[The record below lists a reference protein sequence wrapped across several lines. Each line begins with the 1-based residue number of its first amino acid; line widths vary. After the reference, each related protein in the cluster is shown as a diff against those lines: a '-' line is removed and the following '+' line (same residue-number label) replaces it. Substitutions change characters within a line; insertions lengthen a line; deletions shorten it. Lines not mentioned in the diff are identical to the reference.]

1 MKRFITEKLLEWK
14 NSSRRKPL
22 VIQGARQV
30 GKSWAVMDF
39 GRSHF
44 PGRVHVI
51 DLEKRPDW
59 HGVFQGN
66 LLASRVLSEL
76 EILLNSKIEAGRDLL
91 FLDEIQSCPR
101 AVTMLR
107 YFYEEIPELHVIAA
121 GSLLEFALKDLSFPV
136 GRVQFFTMYPMTF
149 AEYLAATGNEKAA
162 DSILAQPAPLPKS
175 IHQLLMNELRTYL
188 FLGGMPECVLSYRE
202 SGSLREAFQI
212 QADLISTF
220 RQDFSRY
227 APHAD
232 KHCIDSVLFSC
243 ARNVGHQ
250 IKYTRLADG
259 YSIPTIKKAFELLT
273 LTRIITRVPSA
284 SPSGLPLGAS
294 ASSHR
299 FKALMVDLGL
309 MQHLCGLP
317 VDIEIRQADILDIH
331 RGAMAE
337 QFVGQEL
344 LAGGQE
350 SLHYW
355 AREAKSSTAEVDYL
369 IVKESRVTP
378 VEVKSGPP
386 GKQKSLIMLL
396 NAFPECPEG
405 FVLSGHPGLERAS
418 HRIVY
423 LPLYF
428 AFSLA
433 KTPVPADH
441 E

>member
-1 MKRFITEKLLEWK
+1 MKRFITDKLIEWK

-22 VIQGARQV
+22 VIRGARQV
-30 GKSWAVMDF
+30 GKSWAVLDF
-39 GRSHF
+39 GRSQF

-76 EILLNSKIEAGRDLL
+76 EILLNSKIEAGKDLL

-107 YFYEEIPELHVIAA
+107 YFYEEVPELHVIAA

-136 GRVQFFTMYPMTF
+136 GRVRFLTMYPMTF
-149 AEYLAATGNEKAA
+149 AEYLSATGNEKAA
-162 DSILAQPAPLPKS
+162 DAILTEPAPLPDS
-175 IHQLLMNELRTYL
+175 IHQLLMNELRSYL

-202 SGSLREAFQI
+202 SGRLRDAFQI
-212 QADLISTF
+212 QADLVSTF

-232 KHCIDSVLFSC
+232 KHCMDSVLFSC

-250 IKYTRLADG
+250 IKYARLADG

-273 LTRIITRVPSA
+273 LARIITRVPSA

-317 VDIEIRQADILDIH
+317 VDMEIRQADILDIH
-331 RGAMAE
+331 RGAMSE

-350 SLHYW
+350 PLHYW
-355 AREAKSSTAEVDYL
+355 SREAKSSTAEVDFL
-369 IVKESRVTP
+369 IVKESRITP

-386 GKQKSLIMLL
+386 GKQKSLRILMST
-396 NAFPECPEG
+396 FPECPEG
-405 FVLSGHPGLERAS
+405 FVLSGHPLQERS
-418 HRIVY
+418 SDRIVY
-423 LPLYF
+423 LPLYYAF
-428 AFSLA
+428 ALA
-433 KTPVPADH
+433 RTPGPSFV
-441 E
+441 